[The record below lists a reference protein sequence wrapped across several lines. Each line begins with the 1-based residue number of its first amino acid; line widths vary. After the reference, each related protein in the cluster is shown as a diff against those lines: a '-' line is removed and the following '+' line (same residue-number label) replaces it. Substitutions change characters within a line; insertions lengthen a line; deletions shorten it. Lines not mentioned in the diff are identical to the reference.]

1 MARLASHRLA
11 FACALVLDACTAQG
25 AADDLPPGAFTSGP
39 EPTAGDEQSTTGTA
53 GGSDT
58 IDFYT
63 ASSSSSLFG
72 RRKEGSIS
80 DGGLATQF
88 SNAETV
94 LANVR
99 SAHNLRTDLD
109 ALDFVFKRIGTS

>member
-1 MARLASHRLA
+1 MGSSGNDVLNVFAGTRSLTGAGTKIFTQGFQSAA
-11 FACALVLDACTAQG
+11 FDG
-25 AADDLPPGAFTSGP
+25 G
-39 EPTAGDEQSTTGTA
+39 

-63 ASSSSSLFG
+63 ASKSSSLFG
-72 RRKEGSIS
+72 RRKEGSIT
-80 DGGLATQF
+80 DGAFATQF
-88 SNAETV
+88 SNAETI

-99 SAHNLRTDLD
+99 SAHHLQTDLD